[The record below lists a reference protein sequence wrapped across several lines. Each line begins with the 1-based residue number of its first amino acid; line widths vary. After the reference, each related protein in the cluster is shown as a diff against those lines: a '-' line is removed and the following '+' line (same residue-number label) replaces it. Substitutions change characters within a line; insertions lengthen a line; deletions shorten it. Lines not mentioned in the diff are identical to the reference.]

1 MTSSADGEPVERIEL
16 APNCSLTRHA
26 AVVFFATVAFVT
38 LSVAAIFVVQGYW
51 PVLPFAGLELVVLG
65 WALAASMRRRHWRER
80 IEVSDD
86 EIAIETAL
94 GGELTR
100 VVFSRHWARIK
111 LRAPFYALH
120 PSRLTI
126 ESHGRSVEIGG
137 FLNEEERRRLALRL
151 KRLVGSTSQSP
162 TLAGAVRASR

>member
-1 MTSSADGEPVERIEL
+1 MIHPAVPTPVERIEL
-16 APNCSLTRHA
+16 APNSSLSPRDA
-26 AVVFFATVAFVT
+26 ALFFGTLGFVT
-38 LSVAAIFVVQGYW
+38 LAIAVFFVVQGYW
-51 PVLPFAGLELVVLG
+51 PVLPFAGLELVALF

-80 IEVSDD
+80 ILLSEDEVV
-86 EIAIETAL
+86 IETVVR
-94 GGELTR
+94 GELTR

-126 ESHGRSVEIGG
+126 ESHGRWVEVGG

-151 KRLVGSTSQSP
+151 KRLVGANSESP
-162 TLAGAVRASR
+162 ALAAGARA